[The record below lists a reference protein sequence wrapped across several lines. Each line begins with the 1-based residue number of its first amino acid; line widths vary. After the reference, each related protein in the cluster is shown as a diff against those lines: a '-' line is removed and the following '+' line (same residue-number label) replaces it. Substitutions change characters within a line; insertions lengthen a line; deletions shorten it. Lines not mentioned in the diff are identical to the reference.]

1 MGMTTMTGLHD
12 LHHHIKKRKN
22 TNIINNDPGQDRDL
36 LPSMITGAVE
46 TEINVKNRKKVE
58 SVQGQEAEVLHH
70 PKKESM
76 DIITITTTRINQA
89 IVLNLETVVLTGV
102 EVVWP
107 LLASMMNRQGRGRGQ
122 NMTQDVTEIGIG
134 TEATIVKTETSTG
147 DKVVLSGLIL
157 IQN

>member
-12 LHHHIKKRKN
+12 LHHHIKNRKN

-36 LPSMITGAVE
+36 LPSMITEAVE
-46 TEINVKNRKKVE
+46 TEINAKNRKKVE

-76 DIITITTTRINQA
+76 DIITITTTRINQV
-89 IVLNLETVVLTGV
+89 IVLNLETAVVLTGV

-122 NMTQDVTEIGIG
+122 NMTLDVTAIG
-134 TEATIVKTETSTG
+134 TETEALIVKTETLTE
-147 DKVVLSGLIL
+147 DKAVF
-157 IQN
+157 